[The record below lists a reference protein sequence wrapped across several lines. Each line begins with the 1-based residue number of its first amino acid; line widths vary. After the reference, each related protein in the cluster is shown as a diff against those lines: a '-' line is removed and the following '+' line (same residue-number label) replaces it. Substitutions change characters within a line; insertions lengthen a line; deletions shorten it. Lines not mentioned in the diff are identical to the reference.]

1 MPHIRISELRLDS
14 TVVVA
19 TGNPHK
25 VTEIEEILG
34 PRMPGVRFVALGE
47 LGDFPEPVEDG
58 SSFFDNAMIKAR
70 DALDETG
77 LLVAVAD
84 DSGLC
89 VDSLGGAPGI
99 FSARF
104 AGEPCDDAANNA
116 KLLCALDKIHDTT
129 RTAHFHSTVVMLRD
143 ADDGRRDIICGNGDC
158 QGKIGYELQ
167 GDGGFG
173 YDPLFFPEDTPGKTM
188 AELTLDEKN
197 AISHRRRALDDLAN
211 QLQRTLNA
219 RRDPIARFS

>member
-89 VDSLGGAPGI
+89 VDSLGGTR
-99 FSARF
+99 SAGRRASF
-104 AGEPCDDAANNA
+104 PRVSRASPATMRQTTPSS
-116 KLLCALDKIHDTT
+116 CARSTRSTT
-129 RTAHFHSTVVMLRD
+129 RR
-143 ADDGRRDIICGNGDC
+143 
-158 QGKIGYELQ
+158 
-167 GDGGFG
+167 
-173 YDPLFFPEDTPGKTM
+173 
-188 AELTLDEKN
+188 
-197 AISHRRRALDDLAN
+197 
-211 QLQRTLNA
+211 A
-219 RRDPIARFS
+219 RRISTPRS

>member
-104 AGEPCDDAANNA
+104 AGEPCDDAANTA
-116 KLLCALDKIHDTT
+116 AATSSAATATARARSATSCRATAALATT
-129 RTAHFHSTVVMLRD
+129 RSS
-143 ADDGRRDIICGNGDC
+143 GRRI
-158 QGKIGYELQ
+158 
-167 GDGGFG
+167 
-173 YDPLFFPEDTPGKTM
+173 
-188 AELTLDEKN
+188 
-197 AISHRRRALDDLAN
+197 RRARPWRSSRWTRKTRS
-211 QLQRTLNA
+211 RTAAA
-219 RRDPIARFS
+219 RSTTSPISCRGASLHGGTLLPDFRE

>member
-116 KLLCALDKIHDTT
+116 LLLKNLADKTD
-129 RTAHFHSTVVMLRD
+129 RTARFVCAIACVFPEDVSRGYFVRGEVE
-143 ADDGRRDIICGNGDC
+143 
-158 QGKIGYELQ
+158 GKIIDEYRGE
-167 GDGGFG
+167 GGFG
-173 YDPLFFPEDTPGKTM
+173 YDPLFYYAPLKKTF
-188 AELTLDEKN
+188 AELTADEKN
-197 AISHRRRALDDLAN
+197 SISHRARALESFCVILKEKLKTND
-211 QLQRTLNA
+211 
-219 RRDPIARFS
+219 

>member
-116 KLLCALDKIHDTT
+116 KLLRALDKIHDTT

-143 ADDGRRDIICGNGDC
+143 ADDGRRDIIFWLRPALLAA
-158 QGKIGYELQ
+158 GYAGQ
-167 GDGGFG
+167 DHGGAHAG
-173 YDPLFFPEDTPGKTM
+173 R
-188 AELTLDEKN
+188 EK
-197 AISHRRRALDDLAN
+197 RDLAPPP
-211 QLQRTLNA
+211 RA
-219 RRDPIARFS
+219 RRPRRSAAEEPRCTAGPYCQIFVNKPLSGYNRVSL